1 MNKIINFIARHIRCE
16 QPKLLGRWKIDYCL
30 KKINDKI
37 DLANVDHCGT
47 CSHYLNKKI
56 EAHTVCTGIES
67 PDQCKR

>member
-1 MNKIINFIARHIRCE
+1 MNKIINFIARHIRRE
-16 QPKLLGRWKIDYCL
+16 QPTLLGRWKIDYCS
-30 KKINDKI
+30 KKSNDKI

-67 PDQCKR
+67 PAQCKR